1 MSRVHVKIEPRVT
14 LTFTCDLSYIASVIL
29 TRVKFTC
36 VREEKLHDIRN
47 PP

>member
-1 MSRVHVKIEPRVT
+1 MSRVDVKIEPRAT
-14 LTFTCDLSYIASVIL
+14 FTFTCDLSYIASVIL

-36 VREEKLHDIRN
+36 VLEEKLHDIRN